1 MFSRIANLFKG
12 FLSLFVSGLERQNP
26 KALIEAEKENL
37 RAQIARF
44 NENLANHAGLR
55 ERLLRQVKNLEA
67 QERDLAA
74 KAAANLKVGNRN
86 AAGQYALQLK
96 TVKEQLEENRKQLEA
111 AETTYKKLVKS
122 RDVSVRDA
130 QDKIEKL
137 KRMMTETE
145 MLEAQAELQ
154 EMATGMVTSIGGS
167 GDTLNRVE
175 EYLTERRDKA
185 AGRARV
191 AASTI
196 DTDEGR
202 AAGGGAAGPRRR
214 RAHRVRGRLRPRGAA
229 GREGRRGRRAARR
242 PRRRRWGRRSRV
254 DRAPAETADRRTEK
268 AMEEQPKVGPT
279 ALGKMVLFLFVLA
292 CIAGAAYYFRDLLAP
307 GGRDSGKQ
315 VNLDDFKKVEAPD
328 TKGITTV
335 NEYKYVPGEKLPPVK
350 GVSAYKWDA
359 AAEGRELPDQRLD
372 RLAPDRGRERRL
384 LAEPGLDLR
393 EEVRLQGQPQADRR
407 PGGRARRLRRRGEPR
422 ALGHPRHDGALRP
435 RPHEGLAQRAAHLPA
450 GRLVLRRRRHRGPR
464 QRSPRSP
471 TSRARRSSTPRT
483 RPRSTSSTTCC

>member
-12 FLSLFVSGLERQNP
+12 FLSLFISGLERQNP
-26 KALIEAEKENL
+26 RALIEAEKENL

-44 NENLANHAGLR
+44 NENLANHAGFC
-55 ERLLRQVKNLEA
+55 ERLLRQVKNLET

-96 TVKEQLEENRKQLEA
+96 TVKEQLDENRKQLEA
-111 AETTYKKLVKS
+111 AEATYKKLVLA

-196 DTDEGR
+196 DTTKVELLEAEQQALADAALTEFAAAYGLEVPPPRRPPRGR
-202 AAGGGAAGPRRR
+202 AAAARGERDGTGEAGLIGAP
-214 RAHRVRGRLRPRGAA
+214 PRGAA
-229 GREGRRGRRAARR
+229 EGE
-242 PRRRRWGRRSRV
+242 RRRRWKSSRRSARPCSGRWSCSSSCW
-254 DRAPAETADRRTEK
+254 RASPAPRTTS
-268 AMEEQPKVGPT
+268 ATSWPP
-279 ALGKMVLFLFVLA
+279 A
-292 CIAGAAYYFRDLLAP
+292 AGAAA
-307 GGRDSGKQ
+307 
-315 VNLDDFKKVEAPD
+315 
-328 TKGITTV
+328 
-335 NEYKYVPGEKLPPVK
+335 
-350 GVSAYKWDA
+350 
-359 AAEGRELPDQRLD
+359 
-372 RLAPDRGRERRL
+372 
-384 LAEPGLDLR
+384 
-393 EEVRLQGQPQADRR
+393 
-407 PGGRARRLRRRGEPR
+407 
-422 ALGHPRHDGALRP
+422 
-435 RPHEGLAQRAAHLPA
+435 
-450 GRLVLRRRRHRGPR
+450 
-464 QRSPRSP
+464 
-471 TSRARRSSTPRT
+471 SR
-483 RPRSTSSTTCC
+483 